1 MSDCKNRK
9 RTGNKINEIKQLF
22 GVNIKDINYIYLS
35 DGEWYQI
42 NANLEITG
50 NFGQK
55 PQYFSAWCIRV
66 SDNVSLR
73 VVGNISQ
80 ILLAEA
86 EYS

>member
-1 MSDCKNRK
+1 MNQ
-9 RTGNKINEIKQLF
+9 IEQLF
-22 GVNIKDINYIYLS
+22 GIDIKDINFIYLS
-35 DGEWYQI
+35 DNEWYQI
-42 NANLEITG
+42 NGSLEIMG

-66 SDNVSLR
+66 KADELGRQRSLR
-73 VVGNISQ
+73 VVGNVSQ

>member
-1 MSDCKNRK
+1 M
-9 RTGNKINEIKQLF
+9 NEVKQLF
-22 GVNIKDINYIYLS
+22 GVDIENINYIYLS
-35 DGEWYQI
+35 DNEWYQI
-42 NANLEITG
+42 NSNLEITG

-73 VVGNISQ
+73 VVGNVSQ
-80 ILLAEA
+80 ILLAEP

>member
-1 MSDCKNRK
+1 M
-9 RTGNKINEIKQLF
+9 NEIKQLF

>member
-1 MSDCKNRK
+1 M
-9 RTGNKINEIKQLF
+9 NEIKQLF

-50 NFGQK
+50 NFVQK